1 MFSGHPNIRN
11 ALYLQPPHHPCGGFF
26 VGVQNPGGAWNSAW
40 ILSPGRNGGKTSGA
54 AAQTAAQTAA
64 QMGSKR

>member
-26 VGVQNPGGAWNSAW
+26 VGMQNPGGARNSAW
-40 ILSPGRNGGKTSGA
+40 ILSPGRNERRRRPNRRSFGLIL
-54 AAQTAAQTAA
+54 Q
-64 QMGSKR
+64 KRR